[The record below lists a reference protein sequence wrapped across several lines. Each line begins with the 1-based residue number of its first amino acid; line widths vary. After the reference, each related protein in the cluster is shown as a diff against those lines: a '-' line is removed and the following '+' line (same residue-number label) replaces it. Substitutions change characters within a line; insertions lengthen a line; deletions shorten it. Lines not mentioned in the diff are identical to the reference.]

1 MMLRN
6 ILVYWFLVELLAV
19 SLASDN
25 SKVLMLDTRN
35 LQGVDKD
42 WGNGKDYS
50 VTLAKDSTRA
60 KLPSQFTIC
69 NSNFALGLIN
79 QGGTA
84 SFWAWRIKNEDL
96 NGVWMEALSY
106 FGFSNVATKDLE
118 MGLGVVVN
126 GAWLFQGSYGSLY
139 FNRWHH
145 ICIAVN
151 LDTEVLSFVAEG
163 FIYDDLEVPGMRK
176 GAPTSLDGRLIP
188 DDSRLTVSN
197 YMVGNIQVFGRI
209 LSKEEMVSITA
220 GKDCGREGDFLAWK
234 DMEWEV
240 KGKVNGWVN
249 VTKKE
254 LCASK
259 TAPFRF
265 VNTQASS
272 FYDHKS
278 ICTKMDRGR
287 IPAAVDKPTM
297 EELLDY
303 YRNTAMQ
310 LKTDDKGVK
319 RWTTHP
325 GNDRCYF
332 FWLPLELRNKT
343 WLDHYTSKPIDYF
356 HWGDN
361 VGVPED
367 NPPGS
372 CVWGEASNASDI
384 AGKTNQGG
392 GGKWLVHVPPC
403 NGIGGMC
410 STCEKETQ
418 PMVRLRGLC
427 RDSDL
432 TNLFTPVNDEK
443 SALGYVGLSQT
454 TSITYNAST
463 FMWVTSNMGWSD
475 VVATNPSSLAS
486 GLLGTSEWIVHND
499 SRKCSPN
506 ASYKILLTLTACQ
519 QHQFTCVDANCIPM
533 ESRFSVQGSIAVSVR
548 LW

>member
-1 MMLRN
+1 MKFPN
-6 ILVYWFLVELLAV
+6 AGHFSLLLGLTDMA
-19 SLASDN
+19 LASDTM
-25 SKVLMLDTRN
+25 LMLDTRS
-35 LQGVDKD
+35 LGPEKEF

-50 VTLAKDSTRA
+50 VTLAKDKNRA
-60 KLPSQFTIC
+60 PLPSQFTIC
-69 NSNFALGLIN
+69 NSNFILGV
-79 QGGTA
+79 GGT
-84 SFWAWRIKNEDL
+84 FWFYKILHEDKKGPWIKT
-96 NGVWMEALSY
+96 
-106 FGFSNVATKDLE
+106 FGWPDSETLE
-118 MGLGVVVN
+118 KKYLGIVVN
-126 GAWLFQGSYGSLY
+126 GNWINPGHFGSLF
-139 FNRWHH
+139 FNRWYH
-145 ICIAVN
+145 ICLA
-151 LDTEVLSFVAEG
+151 LDLQKEVLYFVGDGVVLDE
-163 FIYDDLEVPGMRK
+163 YEVKDLRK
-176 GAPTSLDGRLIP
+176 GAPKSLDGRLII
-188 DDSRLTVSN
+188 DDSGLTPSN
-197 YMVGNIQVFGRI
+197 WMAGNVQVFNGR
-209 LSKEEMVSITA
+209 LSDEEMISITA
-220 GKDCGREGDFLAWK
+220 GKDCGRDGDYLAWK
-234 DMEWEV
+234 DMVWDV

-249 VTKKE
+249 VTKEE

-259 TAPFRF
+259 TFRF

-303 YRNTAMQ
+303 YRNTAME

-372 CVWGEASNASDI
+372 CVWGEAANASEI

-410 STCEKETQ
+410 STCEKQTQ

-463 FMWVTSNMGWSD
+463 FMWVTNNMGWSD

-533 ESRFSVQGSIAVSVR
+533 ESRFSVQGSNAVSAR
-548 LW
+548 LREGSGYQIG